1 METVE
6 IKNHELNEE
15 ELEKAAGGSGYG
27 GLRCR
32 IVCNLEAGYLAIRS
46 QPAFV
51 EKNELGCLYNG
62 YYVYSTNR
70 YCGEYV
76 WVYADVGYDPTYHK
90 GPYAGY
96 GWVNSR
102 FLSK

>member
-1 METVE
+1 MDPME
-6 IKNHELNEE
+6 IKNHELSEE
-15 ELEKAAGGSGYG
+15 ELEKVAGGRGNG
-27 GLRCR
+27 WLKRR
-32 IVCNLEAGYLAIRS
+32 IVCKLEAGYLAIRS
-46 QPAFV
+46 QAAFV
-51 EKNELGCLYNG
+51 EANELGCLYNG
-62 YYVYSTNR
+62 YHVYSTER

-102 FLSK
+102 FLSP